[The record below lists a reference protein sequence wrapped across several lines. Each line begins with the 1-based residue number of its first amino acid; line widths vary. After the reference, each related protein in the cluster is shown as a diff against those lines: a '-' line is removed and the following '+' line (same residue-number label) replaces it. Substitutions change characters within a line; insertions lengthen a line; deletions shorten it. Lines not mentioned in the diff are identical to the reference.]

1 MLLLLMMMV
10 VMMIMVVALTP
21 TSRRTQLGTSSVFTG
36 QISFLRLGTATSR
49 R

>member
-1 MLLLLMMMV
+1 MLLLLMM
-10 VMMIMVVALTP
+10 MVVALTP